1 MIDPDTAA
9 DRNESESG
17 TLRLLLTTDM
27 QSSDPDPPTTDGK
40 TGGDG
45 EAVLTLNVKSST
57 GGKFTVEVESLD
69 ENVSAL
75 KQRLEQPSGFSADAM
90 RLIYK
95 GRVLKDDERMQEL
108 CDKHGL
114 ESGHTMH
121 LVRGARPVAG
131 AGASTG
137 AATTPAGAPPPPPP
151 TPASGAADSGAAA
164 PAGAGATS
172 FDMFALPGAG
182 GGAVAGL
189 GALGGAA
196 AAGGGGGGGAAAP
209 NFQQQLQQQLLAN
222 PGAMQELLNSPLM
235 DSMAENPELMRSL
248 MMANPQVRD
257 LVNENP
263 EIAHLL
269 SDPTVLRQTMQMMRN
284 PRLMQEMMRNN
295 DRAMANLEAM
305 PGGFDAL
312 RRMYSDLQ
320 VPLENAASATQQQQP
335 QPQPPLLGA
344 ANPAAP
350 GTGTDSAQQ
359 QQPPSSNLF
368 GAAAAAAA
376 AAGQNPADGS
386 RGPFGAISQDA
397 VLQAMRSIV
406 DNPELL
412 RMVQEQIVSS
422 DAYMWSNPMV
432 AAMAAQNPQ
441 MQRALQDSEFRR
453 RLFSADFFRAALAL
467 QEAQLRFHHLILTAL
482 REGGYEGA
490 ASAPYAAPP
499 PFMFP
504 NPGDRPGG
512 APAASPPPP
521 DPTVSMTREQLEQHF
536 ASQLQ
541 QLREMGFYDTD
552 ACITALRATG
562 GNVSAALDRL
572 LNSF

>member
-1 MIDPDTAA
+1 
-9 DRNESESG
+9 
-17 TLRLLLTTDM
+17 M
-27 QSSDPDPPTTDGK
+27 QSSGPDPSTTDGK

-45 EAVLTLNVKSST
+45 DAVLTLNVKSST
-57 GGKFTVEVESLD
+57 GGKFTVEVESLE
-69 ENVSAL
+69 ENVSVL
-75 KQRLEQPSGFSADAM
+75 KQRLEKPSGFPADTM

-121 LVRGARPVAG
+121 LVRGARPAAG

-137 AATTPAGAPPPPPP
+137 AATAPAGAPPPPPP
-151 TPASGAADSGAAA
+151 TPASGAADSGGGA
-164 PAGAGATS
+164 PAGVGATS
-172 FDMFALPGAG
+172 FDMFVPPGTG
-182 GGAVAGL
+182 GGAAAGL
-189 GALGGAA
+189 GMLGGIGA
-196 AAGGGGGGGAAAP
+196 AAGGGGGGGDAAAP
-209 NFQQQLQQQLLAN
+209 SFQQQLQQQLLAN

-257 LVNENP
+257 LVNQNP

-320 VPLENAASATQQQQP
+320 VPLENVATATQQQQ
-335 QPQPPLLGA
+335 QHQQQTQLPLLGA
-344 ANPAAP
+344 TNPAAP
-350 GTGTDSAQQ
+350 GTGTNSAQQ
-359 QQPPSSNLF
+359 QQPPSSNIF
-368 GAAAAAAA
+368 GAAAAA
-376 AAGQNPADGS
+376 GQTPADGS

-412 RMVQEQIVSS
+412 HMVQEQIVSS

-441 MQRALQDSEFRR
+441 MQRALQDPEFRR

-512 APAASPPPP
+512 AAAASPPPP

-536 ASQLQ
+536 ATQLQ

-572 LNSF
+572 LNSSF

>member
-1 MIDPDTAA
+1 MFA
-9 DRNESESG
+9 
-17 TLRLLLTTDM
+17 
-27 QSSDPDPPTTDGK
+27 PPG
-40 TGGDG
+40 TGG
-45 EAVLTLNVKSST
+45 
-57 GGKFTVEVESLD
+57 
-69 ENVSAL
+69 
-75 KQRLEQPSGFSADAM
+75 
-90 RLIYK
+90 
-95 GRVLKDDERMQEL
+95 
-108 CDKHGL
+108 
-114 ESGHTMH
+114 
-121 LVRGARPVAG
+121 
-131 AGASTG
+131 
-137 AATTPAGAPPPPPP
+137 
-151 TPASGAADSGAAA
+151 GAAA
-164 PAGAGATS
+164 
-172 FDMFALPGAG
+172 
-182 GGAVAGL
+182 GL
-189 GALGGAA
+189 GMLGGIGA
-196 AAGGGGGGGAAAP
+196 AAGGGGGGGDAAAP
-209 NFQQQLQQQLLAN
+209 SFQQQLQQQLLAN

-257 LVNENP
+257 LVNQNP

-312 RRMYSDLQ
+312 R
-320 VPLENAASATQQQQP
+320 
-335 QPQPPLLGA
+335 
-344 ANPAAP
+344 
-350 GTGTDSAQQ
+350 
-359 QQPPSSNLF
+359 
-368 GAAAAAAA
+368 AAAASTANAAA
-376 AAGQNPADGS
+376 AVGRNESGRAGHRHQQRATTATAVFQHIRRCRR
-386 RGPFGAISQDA
+386 RGTDPGRRLPRPFGAISQDA

-412 RMVQEQIVSS
+412 HMVQEQIVSS

-441 MQRALQDSEFRR
+441 MQRALQDPEFRR

-512 APAASPPPP
+512 AAAASPPPP

-536 ASQLQ
+536 ATQLQ

-572 LNSF
+572 LNSSF